1 MKRKKTGSLGFLVAC
16 TLGAAFLITLLVH
29 GGWVVWIPVLLALAV
44 LLSMGQVPGR

>member
-16 TLGAAFLITLLVH
+16 TLGAASLITLLIH

-44 LLSMGQVPGR
+44 LLSVWQALGR